1 MKRFPLLLAALLGV
15 VVSVPAQNR
24 RSGRHHQGQVV
35 TVQPAARGP
44 VQNQAFRQ
52 GQPVSGSRS
61 ARRGGVDRR
70 ATRNVN
76 RGAIRSGRH
85 DGRGVSRRSYG
96 RHDVHRRSFGR
107 WETRCERV
115 LVPGYWDRQHVPAV
129 FGWIYDSC
137 GRRHWG
143 IVTPACYQRVW
154 VPARYETRSRRV
166 WVRH

>member
-24 RSGRHHQGQVV
+24 RAGRQPGRVV

-44 VQNQAFRQ
+44 VHNQAFRQ
-52 GQPVSGSRS
+52 GHPVSVTRS
-61 ARRGGVDRR
+61 ARRGVVDRR
-70 ATRNVN
+70 AYRNGY
-76 RGAIRSGRH
+76 R
-85 DGRGVSRRSYG
+85 DGRGYGRRSYG
-96 RHDVHRRSFGR
+96 H

-129 FGWIYDSC
+129 YGWLYDGC
-137 GRRHWG
+137 GRRYWG
-143 IVTPACYQRVW
+143 IVKPACVERVW